1 MKRMNVGEVEKKC
14 WIFSMDKIAADLMGK
29 SMWQTLQQQ
38 ITLLEN
44 LLLAPESSKLS
55 SKNNKNE

>member
-38 ITLLEN
+38 IIGE
-44 LLLAPESSKLS
+44 LAAGSREL
-55 SKNNKNE
+55 

>member
-1 MKRMNVGEVEKKC
+1 
-14 WIFSMDKIAADLMGK
+14 MDKITADLMGK

>member
-38 ITLLEN
+38 ITPLE
-44 LLLAPESSKLS
+44 LAPESSKLP

>member
-1 MKRMNVGEVEKKC
+1 MLDRSWKRKC
-14 WIFSMDKIAADLMGK
+14 WIFSMDKITADLMGK

-38 ITLLEN
+38 ITPLE
-44 LLLAPESSKLS
+44 LAPESSKLS

>member
-1 MKRMNVGEVEKKC
+1 
-14 WIFSMDKIAADLMGK
+14 MDKIAADLMGK

>member
-1 MKRMNVGEVEKKC
+1 MLAKLKKKC